1 MANAIDQA
9 GHFVDWQAVH
19 REALAVFKEY
29 LRIDTSNPPGRESPA
44 ARYLGSLIEAEGIDV
59 RYLETAPER
68 EIVYARIA
76 GDGSK
81 RPFMLCNHTDVV
93 PVEPEY
99 WTKPAF
105 EGFEEGNRVYGRGA
119 VDMKGFGVMQLM
131 SFLLIKR
138 LGIPLKRDLIFCAVP
153 DEEALGTYGMKWLC
167 DHHPELVD
175 DLEYEMNEGGSGST
189 DFQGKT
195 RQVFAV
201 ATNEKQVCWLRLVA
215 VGTPGHGSVPHA
227 VAENSAVRLAKA
239 VQRLA
244 EWERPLTFVPE
255 TEAWVTQM
263 AEAGLMPPLDERE
276 RLEELI
282 HRSPPLKAMFT
293 NTLNVTML
301 ESGIKANVIPARS
314 TAIIDCRLLPGQSRD
329 AWREAVVA
337 QIADERVTV
346 EFHEQIVDDVEPAP
360 VPWDTELYRVIES
373 VITEA
378 IEDAVVVPSMTVGG
392 TDNRFLRAR
401 GISAYGF
408 APCVL
413 SAEERAGFH
422 GNDEYLTVE
431 NLQMGCELTYEIVRR
446 MCA

>member
-1 MANAIDQA
+1 MASAIDRA
-9 GHFVDWQAVH
+9 IDWAEVH
-19 REALAVFKEY
+19 REALEILKTY
-29 LRIDTSNPPGRESPA
+29 LRIDTSNPPGREAPA
-44 ARYLGSLIEAEGIDV
+44 ARYLGRLCEAEGIET
-59 RYLETAPER
+59 RYLATAPER
-68 EIVYARIA
+68 EILYARIP

-93 PVEPEY
+93 PAEPTY
-99 WTKPAF
+99 WTKPPF
-105 EGFEEGNRVYGRGA
+105 EGIEEGNRVYGRGA

-131 SFLLIKR
+131 AFLLVKR
-138 LGIPLKRDLIFCAVP
+138 SGVRLKRDLVFCAVP

-175 DLEYEMNEGGSGST
+175 DVEYEMNEGGSGST
-189 DFQGKT
+189 EFQGKT

-201 ATNEKQVCWLRLVA
+201 ATNEKQVCWLRLTA
-215 VGTPGHGSVPHA
+215 VGTPGHGSVPHDIE
-227 VAENSAVRLAKA
+227 ENSAIRLARA

-255 TEAWVTQM
+255 TEAWVSRL
-263 AEAGLMPPLDERE
+263 ADAGLMPGLDQRA
-276 RLEELI
+276 RLEETI
-282 HRSPPLKAMFT
+282 RASAPLRAMFT

-301 ESGIKANVIPARS
+301 ESGIKANVIPAKS
-314 TAIIDCRLLPGQSRD
+314 SAIVDCRLLPGQSRE
-329 AWREAVVA
+329 AWRQAVEDRVG
-337 QIADERVTV
+337 DDRVTV
-346 EFHEQIVDDVEPAP
+346 EFHEQVVGDVEPAP
-360 VPWDTELYRVIES
+360 VPWDTEFYRVIEQ

-401 GISAYGF
+401 GIRAYGF

-413 SAEERAGFH
+413 SPEERAGFH

-431 NLQMGCELTYEIVRR
+431 NLNMGCELTYEIVRR
-446 MCA
+446 MCT